1 MMIVDYRDNSVS
13 LCKKTADAPAIHL
26 ARLGLSALGNFRPR
40 HLLTACHT
48 YRRTYTTSSTWRSD
62 SVLSA
67 SWLSRRPRRSFRRYR
82 RVGCIRSYRRNDGA
96 PRSSLINSDESLSSE
111 TGNGTRFAVLMSG
124 EPQGGIKARR
134 PDAAK
139 TIADGRRLTI
149 YDTKPKPP
157 WLTQSAPQYR
167 SASRP

>member
-1 MMIVDYRDNSVS
+1 MSAGIRGLRNDDRDYRDNSVS

-62 SVLSA
+62 SVLGLSA

-82 RVGCIRSYRRNDGA
+82 LVGCIRSYRRNDGA
-96 PRSSLINSDESLSSE
+96 PRSSLITSDEPLSSE
-111 TGNGTRFAVLMSG
+111 TSNGTRFVVLMSG

-134 PDAAK
+134 SDAAK
-139 TIADGRRLTI
+139 TIAGGRRLTI
-149 YDTKPKPP
+149 YDTQP
-157 WLTQSAPQYR
+157 
-167 SASRP
+167 